1 MDLRL
6 NYEKW
11 DGAFAVPARLVEEE
25 LRLAGALQLKVLLW
39 LLKNGCEKH
48 TAADLSAALGVS
60 SADIADALAYWQLK
74 GYLKPIGVN
83 EPETLAAFEPE
94 IPIQELEPIEPPKE
108 KKLPAEPAP
117 RRTPRPDPA
126 FITKRIDESEELAFL
141 MQEAQVTLGKALS
154 PGLSSTLI
162 SAYDDL
168 GLPADVILMIL
179 QYAKMHGRTS
189 TSYIESVARNWAEE
203 EIFSVEQAD
212 RKLRKLDER
221 EKAWRRVQDL
231 FRIERRHPSKAE
243 EAFCDTWINE
253 WKMSDALILEAY
265 DRCVNATG
273 KMNFKYISKVLD
285 GFHQSGV
292 KTPQDLKNVPEKGN
306 NSGKTFETS
315 SLDQFFNQF

>member
-11 DGAFAVPARLVEEE
+11 DGTFAVPARLVEEE

-39 LLKNGCEKH
+39 LLKNGCENH
-48 TAADLSAALGVS
+48 TAADLAATLGVS
-60 SADIADALAYWQLK
+60 AADIADALAYWQLK
-74 GYLKPIGVN
+74 GYLKPLGAEATAI
-83 EPETLAAFEPE
+83 ASFELELPVS
-94 IPIQELEPIEPPKE
+94 ELEPVEPTNGR
-108 KKLPAEPAP
+108 KLPEPAP

-154 PGLSSTLI
+154 PGLSSALI

-179 QYAKMHGRTS
+179 QYAKMRGKTS

-243 EAFCDTWINE
+243 EAFCDTWIND

-285 GFHQSGV
+285 GFRQNGI
-292 KTPQDLKNVPEKGN
+292 KTPQDLKNEPEKSN
-306 NSGKTFETS
+306 SSGKTFETS